1 MEIRRCIGC
10 MEDMGDTP
18 GAFCPHCGYNNSD
31 SAPKQPYAM
40 RPNTLLHGRYLVGK
54 VLGQGGFGITYIG
67 FDMVLNIKVAIKEYF
82 PMGSATREGNSST
95 LRWNSMNSTEQR
107 QGAYESFLKEARK
120 TAKLDQV
127 SAIVRVRDT
136 FYDNETAYII
146 MDYVEGTTLKE
157 KMLKEGVMPFSAC
170 IKLLTPLMEGLVKV
184 HEIGLVHRDISP
196 DNIMVQ
202 PDGSV
207 KLLDL
212 GAAKDMSVNQGPQSQ
227 LVTKNGFSPLEQ
239 YTESGQ
245 VGPWTDVYAM
255 SATIYYCITGKLLPS
270 ALDRMSSPELN
281 FSFPMKEALPASAAA
296 ALKAGLAVD
305 QRNRTR
311 NISDLLKQ
319 LNGAAPINAAPAG
332 DPYPATVPV
341 SPSPVPS
348 AGPAP
353 APAGNSAPP
362 QTPAG
367 GNTSQPAGGKKG
379 KEKKKSGK
387 KKLIAA
393 LAVVAAAALVFV
405 IVTVVRNGGAQKSY
419 IPAMADGEE
428 QGKYAVLGNSAGN
441 LMNMGYCAT
450 WDGVDYYISDDC
462 SALYSVTSKGS
473 EEILSREEDSLWE
486 LSAMDGALYYIY
498 SGCAYTY
505 DIADEKEKEISA
517 LKDFG
522 GSIQRLYVTERYFV
536 IYCSDGGI
544 YRVSK
549 RGGNYD
555 WCGRSSYPNGFTLS
569 EDGWIYSVVKTD
581 EGYPQIERVNL
592 STLEVDANGGI
603 NYPNTS
609 FVFINPLEVDGE
621 VYVLCYDTKAIDQN
635 MSIYRFSDRLDL
647 NDSYVE
653 YKINWSDLDQMSAST
668 YYFYF
673 NVNKENYDIYL
684 CQMGYDSNN
693 NLTDGNIYRLKM
705 GERGGFDEFDLVAEN
720 AWMPQILYY
729 KDKGIELLYQQ
740 RESRRDEWKIGSKRF
755 DADGKEID
763 K

>member
-40 RPNTLLHGRYLVGK
+40 RPNTLLHGRYLVGR

-67 FDMVLNIKVAIKEYF
+67 FDMVLNLKVAIKEYF

-157 KMLKEGVMPFSAC
+157 KMLKEGIMPFSAC

-239 YTESGQ
+239 YTESGE

-348 AGPAP
+348 ARPAP
-353 APAGNSAPP
+353 APAGNSAPL

-405 IVTVVRNGGAQKSY
+405 IVMVVRNGGAQKSY
-419 IPAMADGEE
+419 IPASVEA
-428 QGKYAVLGNSAGN
+428 QSARARKHAVTGNSAGN
-441 LMNMGYCAT
+441 LMNYGYCAT
-450 WDGVDYYISDDC
+450 MDGVDYYISDDD
-462 SALYSVTSKGS
+462 STLYAVSKGKS
-473 EEILSREEDSLWE
+473 EEIAGGKENSLYF
-486 LSAMDGALYYIY
+486 LSAEDGKLYYLY
-498 SGCAYTY
+498 QQSAYTY
-505 DIADEKEKEISA
+505 DIADGKEKEISV
-517 LKDFG
+517 LKDFSG
-522 GSIQRLYVTERYFV
+522 NILRLYLTKDYYV
-536 IYCSDGGI
+536 IWCTDYGV
-544 YRVSK
+544 YRVPRA
-549 RGGNYD
+549 RGTSDKCCSVNYGNE
-555 WCGRSSYPNGFTLS
+555 FTLS
-569 EDGWIYSVVKTD
+569 DDGWIYYITSST
-581 EGYPQIERVNL
+581 EGYPFLKRVNL
-592 STLEVDANGGI
+592 DTLEEQDDGI
-603 NYPNTS
+603 NFTDTNYA
-609 FVFINPLEVDGE
+609 FANPLVVDDF
-621 VYVLCYDTKAIDQN
+621 VYVLCFDITNSAN
-635 MSIYRFSDRLDL
+635 LSLWRFRDDLDISG
-647 NDSYVE
+647 NDYVE
-653 YKINWSDLDQMSAST
+653 WKIDESDFESINGNSIVCSFNINKVNQDIYFSRTGYSDGSITDSDLYRLRLNERGKINDFT
-668 YYFYF
+668 
-673 NVNKENYDIYL
+673 
-684 CQMGYDSNN
+684 
-693 NLTDGNIYRLKM
+693 
-705 GERGGFDEFDLVAEN
+705 LVAEG
-720 AWMPQILYY
+720 AYRPHILYY
-729 KDKGIELLYQQ
+729 EDDGIELLYQQ
-740 RESRRDEWKIGSKRF
+740 RESRRDEWKIQSQRF
-755 DADGKEID
+755 DAEGNKVDD
-763 K
+763 

>member
-10 MEDMGDTP
+10 MEDMGNAS
-18 GAFCPHCGYNNSD
+18 GAFCPHCGYNNSE

-67 FDMVLNIKVAIKEYF
+67 FDMVLNLKVAIKEYF

-95 LRWNSMNSTEQR
+95 LRWNSMNSAEQR

-136 FYDNETAYII
+136 FYENETAYII

-239 YTESGQ
+239 YTESGE

-281 FSFPMKEALPASAAA
+281 FSLPMKEALPSSAAY

-319 LNGAAPINAAPAG
+319 LNGAAPINAAPVNAAPAR

-341 SPSPVPS
+341 T
-348 AGPAP
+348 PAP
-353 APAGNSAPP
+353 APAGKSVPP
-362 QTPAG
+362 QTPAS
-367 GNTSQPAGGKKG
+367 GNAPLPAGGKTG
-379 KEKKKSGK
+379 KEKKKSGG

-393 LAVVAAAALVFV
+393 LVVVAAAAALVFG
-405 IVTVVRNGGAQKSY
+405 IVTFVMKGGAKKSY
-419 IPAMADGEE
+419 LPAMADAEDA
-428 QGKYAVLGNSAGN
+428 GKYAVLGNNAGN
-441 LMNMGYCAT
+441 LMNMGHWAT
-450 WDGVDYYISDDC
+450 MDGVDYYFSDDY
-462 SALYSVTSKGS
+462 STLYAASKGKS
-473 EEILSREEDSLWE
+473 EEILSKRADSFYQ
-486 LSAMDGALYYIY
+486 LSAVDGKLYYLCDY
-498 SGCAYTY
+498 YAYTY
-505 DIADEKEKEISA
+505 DIADEDEEEISV
-517 LKDFG
+517 LEDFG
-522 GSIQRLYVTERYFV
+522 GNIWRLYVTKKYFV
-536 IYCSDGGI
+536 IWCSDGYV
-544 YRVSK
+544 YRVTRS
-549 RGGNYD
+549 GGKSEQ
-555 WCGRSSYPNGFTLS
+555 CCSVSYGNEFTLS
-569 EDGWIYSVVKTD
+569 DDGWIYYITKSE
-581 EGYPQIERVNL
+581 EGYPFIKRMRL
-592 STLEVDANGGI
+592 DTLEVQDDGI
-603 NYPNTS
+603 NFTDVNY
-609 FVFINPLEVDGE
+609 VFANPLVLDGYL
-621 VYVLCYDTKAIDQN
+621 YVLCFDTTGN
-635 MSIYRFSDRLDL
+635 GGRSIYRFSDDL
-647 NDSYVE
+647 NIDSKEYVE
-653 YKINWSDLDQMSAST
+653 WKIEEADLQKMDADG
-668 YYFYF
+668 YNYAF
-673 NVNKENYDIYL
+673 NINMENKEIYFCETAL
-684 CQMGYDSNN
+684 IEGSVSDSN
-693 NLTDGNIYRLKM
+693 TYRLKAN
-705 GERGGFDEFDLVAEN
+705 ERGRIEEFDLVAEGGYR
-720 AWMPQILYY
+720 PHILYY
-729 KDKGIELLYQQ
+729 PDNGIDLNYQQ
-740 RESRRDEWKIGSKRF
+740 RESRRGEWKAESKRI
-755 DADGKEID
+755 DADGKEVD
-763 K
+763 D

>member
-1 MEIRRCIGC
+1 MEIKRCIGC
-10 MEDMGDTP
+10 MEDMGNAS
-18 GAFCPHCGYNNSD
+18 GVFCPHCGYNNSE
-31 SAPKQPYAM
+31 STPKQPYAM
-40 RPNTLLHGRYLVGK
+40 QPNTLLHGRYLVGR

-67 FDMVLNIKVAIKEYF
+67 FDMVLNLKVAIKEYF

-107 QGAYESFLKEARK
+107 QEAYESFLKEARK

-127 SAIVRVRDT
+127 AAIVRVRDT
-136 FYDNETAYII
+136 FYENETAYII

-157 KMLKEGVMPFSAC
+157 KLLKEGTMSFSAC
-170 IKLLTPLMEGLVKV
+170 VKLLTPLMEGLVKV
-184 HEIGLVHRDISP
+184 HEMGMVHRDISP

-202 PDGSV
+202 PDGNV

-245 VGPWTDVYAM
+245 IGPWTDVYAL

-281 FSFPMKEALPASAAA
+281 FSLPMKEPLPALAAA
-296 ALKAGLAVD
+296 ALKEGLVVD
-305 QRNRTR
+305 QRNRTQNVR
-311 NISDLLKQ
+311 AFLNQ
-319 LNGAAPINAAPAG
+319 LNGGVAAPRNTMPAK

-341 SPSPVPS
+341 SPSP
-348 AGPAP
+348 

-362 QTPAG
+362 QTAGG
-367 GNTSQPAGGKKG
+367 GNTSLPPGGKKG
-379 KEKKKSGK
+379 EGKKKSGK

-393 LAVVAAAALVFV
+393 VVVVAAAALVFG
-405 IVTVVRNGGAQKSY
+405 IVTFVLKGGAQKSY

-450 WDGVDYYISDDC
+450 LDGVDYYISDDN
-462 SALYSVTSKGS
+462 STLYAVTSKGS
-473 EEILSREEDSLWE
+473 EEIFGGEEDSLWE
-486 LSAMDGALYYIY
+486 LSAVDGTLYYIY
-498 SGCAYTY
+498 SGYAYTY
-505 DIADEKEKEISA
+505 DIADEKGKEISA

-522 GSIQRLYVTERYFV
+522 GNIQRLYVTEKYFV

-555 WCGRSSYPNGFTLS
+555 WCGRASFPNGFTLS

-581 EGYPQIERVNL
+581 EGYPQIERVDLN
-592 STLEVDANGGI
+592 TLEVDANGGI

-609 FVFINPLEVDGE
+609 FVFINPLAVDGY
-621 VYVLCYDTKAIDQN
+621 VYVLCYDTQAIDQN
-635 MSIYRFSDRLDL
+635 MSIYRFSDSLDL

-668 YYFYF
+668 YYLYF
-673 NVNKENYDIYL
+673 NVNRENHDIYF

-693 NLTDGNIYRLKM
+693 NLNDANIYRLKLN
-705 GERGGFDEFDLVAEN
+705 ERGRIDEFDLVAED
-720 AWMPQILYY
+720 AWAPQILYY
-729 KDKGIELLYQQ
+729 KDNGIELLYQQ
-740 RESRRDEWKIGSKRF
+740 RESRRGEWKIESKRF

-763 K
+763 D

>member
-10 MEDMGDTP
+10 MEDMGNES
-18 GAFCPHCGYNNSD
+18 GAFCPHCGYNNSE

-40 RPNTLLHGRYLVGK
+40 RPNTLLHGRYLVGR

-67 FDMVLNIKVAIKEYF
+67 FDMVLNLKVAIKEYF

-95 LRWNSMNSTEQR
+95 LRWNSMNNVEQR

-136 FYDNETAYII
+136 FYENETAYII

-157 KMLKEGVMPFSAC
+157 KMLKEGVMSFSAC

-281 FSFPMKEALPASAAA
+281 VSLPMKEALPASAAS

-311 NISDLLKQ
+311 NVSDLLSQ
-319 LNGAAPINAAPAG
+319 LKGTAPVNAAPAR

-341 SPSPVPS
+341 T
-348 AGPAP
+348 PAP
-353 APAGNSAPP
+353 APAVNSVPP
-362 QTPAG
+362 QTPGG
-367 GNTSQPAGGKKG
+367 GNTSLPAGGDKG

-393 LAVVAAAALVFV
+393 VAVVAAAAALIFGIVVFV
-405 IVTVVRNGGAQKSY
+405 TKGGAQKSY
-419 IPAMADGEE
+419 LPAMADAEK
-428 QGKYAVLGNSAGN
+428 QGKYAAIGNSAGN

-450 WDGVDYYISDDC
+450 LDGVDYYISDDC
-462 SALYSVTSKGS
+462 SILYSVTSKGS
-473 EEILSREEDSLWE
+473 EEIFSGEEDSLWE
-486 LSAMDGALYYIY
+486 LSAVDGTLYYIY
-498 SGCAYTY
+498 NGRAYSY
-505 DIADEKEKEISA
+505 DIADEKNKEISA
-517 LKDFG
+517 LKDFSG
-522 GSIQRLYVTERYFV
+522 NIQRLYVTEKYFV
-536 IYCSDGGI
+536 IYCLDGI
-544 YRVSK
+544 VYRVSK

-555 WCGRSSYPNGFTLS
+555 RCCNSSYPNGFTIS
-569 EDGWIYSVVKTD
+569 DDGWIYCITKTN
-581 EGYPQIERVNL
+581 EGYPQIERVRL
-592 STLEVDANGGI
+592 DTLELDVGVGI
-603 NYPNTS
+603 NYPNTN
-609 FVFINPLEVDGE
+609 FVFINPLETDGD
-621 VYVLCYDTKAIDQN
+621 VYMLCYDTQAIDQN
-635 MSIYRFSDRLDL
+635 LSIYRFSDSLDL
-647 NDSYVE
+647 NDPYVE
-653 YKINWSDLDQMSAST
+653 YKINWSDLDQMNAST

-673 NVNKENYDIYL
+673 NVNKENHDIYL
-684 CQMGYDSNN
+684 CQMGYDTNN
-693 NLTDGNIYRLKM
+693 ILIDANIYRLKM
-705 GERGGFDEFDLVAEN
+705 NERGKIDEFDLVAEG
-720 AWMPQILYY
+720 AWAPHILYY

-740 RESRRDEWKIGSKRF
+740 RESSRGEWKVESKRF
-755 DADGKEID
+755 DAEGKEVN
-763 K
+763 